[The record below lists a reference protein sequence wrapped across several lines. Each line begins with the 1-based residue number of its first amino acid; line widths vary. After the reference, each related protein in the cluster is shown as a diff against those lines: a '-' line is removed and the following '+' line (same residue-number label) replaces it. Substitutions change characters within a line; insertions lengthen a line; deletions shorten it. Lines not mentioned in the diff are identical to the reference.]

1 MMQWLQNNHTYIES
15 DSLGTAKICTVG
27 YLFNIHPSISYHR
40 NVKKHIYNELKQVV
54 ITTNEVQALNTY
66 AKQHHNENLDETFI
80 PPFEIYVTSVGHG
93 NGKD

>member
-1 MMQWLQNNHTYIES
+1 M
-15 DSLGTAKICTVG
+15 
-27 YLFNIHPSISYHR
+27 
-40 NVKKHIYNELKQVV
+40 
-54 ITTNEVQALNTY
+54 Y